1 MTNYELINPSD
12 AYTFQAPDLETA
24 TLTVYMISTGYGAV
38 SEDGTENVPIAAFLD
53 NVDTWYENKF
63 GRSIKEALVVKKEE
77 MIDSLNSFV
86 LGNFEDRRIYESTVN
101 RIFTESK
108 KRKFDEEW
116 NDKRTSMN
124 NIGLR
129 TKLLADHLRKQ
140 EEAEEEE

>member
-38 SEDGTENVPIAAFLD
+38 SEDGTENVPIAVFLD

-140 EEAEEEE
+140 EEAEKEE